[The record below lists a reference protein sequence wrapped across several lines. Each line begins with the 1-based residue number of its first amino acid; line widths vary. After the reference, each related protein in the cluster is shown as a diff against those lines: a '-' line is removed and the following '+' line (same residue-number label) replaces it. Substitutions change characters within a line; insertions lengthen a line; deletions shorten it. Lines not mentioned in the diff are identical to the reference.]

1 MEKERDHLKSLHK
14 VNIEKDAMRGYTAKE
29 IDLSKADPFTFK
41 ITKDKLYFT
50 IECKEAFWTTYHVGM
65 VPKEK
70 KKNALDKRYRLNS
83 SIRIINIF

>member
-1 MEKERDHLKSLHK
+1 MEKERNHLKSLHK

-65 VPKEK
+65 VPKE
-70 KKNALDKRYRLNS
+70 
-83 SIRIINIF
+83 I